1 MTEEKLDD
9 IGAGLET
16 KSEKFLYL
24 LALSVG
30 WQEVELTV
38 VQSYGLTKLQ
48 LYITFCLYI
57 VKQKSDTL
65 GGFRN
70 RYSMD
75 GHRWAIHTRNQMHAI
90 RFM

>member
-1 MTEEKLDD
+1 MTEENLDD

-16 KSEKFLYL
+16 KSEKCLYL

-30 WQEVELTV
+30 WQELTV

-57 VKQKSDTL
+57 VKQKSDT
-65 GGFRN
+65 
-70 RYSMD
+70 
-75 GHRWAIHTRNQMHAI
+75 RWFQESLFNGWP
-90 RFM
+90 